1 MKIKF
6 IDGIQNEEVLNRM
19 KPSSRIYKVL
29 SDKRLIYC
37 SLIAGLIF
45 AGTLVIGNQMF
56 RYDSIVGKGVLPA
69 VFQIIVLTPIMTCFA
84 SIVITGYDTAIW
96 VLRNCGLESIFIK
109 YMRGTR
115 KFFFIVWVIIF
126 LAWVPGLL
134 ATFPGI
140 YDIDG
145 AFQIM
150 WFEKGTISAHH
161 PILHTYLLGGLVRAG
176 KYLLGSYEAGI
187 LCYSIFQMLCMSGI
201 FAYIS
206 KKTCKWLPGIIQFL
220 VILSYTILPYHVVLS
235 FTTTKDVLFAGMFA
249 IWVLKTFECVADK
262 ERFFTD
268 KKRQLQYIA
277 IILAVCALRNT
288 GYYILLFMMPFF
300 LVLCRKYWKN
310 ILCMGLASVFLW
322 NLYTGP
328 VYDLLG
334 IQKGNAAEA
343 LSVPMQQLSRVA
355 VYSGDTLEEEDKEL
369 IGKYIPDYIRYTP
382 RVSDSVKDTFN
393 GSAYEDNK
401 IEFVKLWLRV
411 GVAHPVIYLEAFL
424 SNNIGFWY
432 PNMKYPDEGTFLPYI
447 VYDNTEYKGDWPDIR
462 RTSYFPALSEFY
474 EKFTQQGMY
483 HQIPGAFVWYS
494 GGMMFW
500 MLILGVCMCIYKRRY
515 VMLVPF
521 SILVGLW
528 GTLMLSPVVVFRYV
542 YPLIVCVPVILS
554 ICIEGRS
561 EAYRINKKS

>member
-1 MKIKF
+1 
-6 IDGIQNEEVLNRM
+6 M
-19 KPSSRIYKVL
+19 KPSSRIHKVL

-37 SLIAGLIF
+37 SLIVGLIF
-45 AGTLVIGNQMF
+45 AGTLVIGNHMF
-56 RYDSIVGKGVLPA
+56 RYDSIVGKRVLSTI
-69 VFQIIVLTPIMTCFA
+69 FQIIALTLIMTCFA
-84 SIVITGYDTAIW
+84 AIVITGYDNAIW
-96 VLRNCGLESIFIK
+96 VLRNCSLASLFRK

-115 KFFFIVWVIIF
+115 KFFFIVWAITF
-126 LAWVPGLL
+126 FAWLPGLL

-150 WFEKGTISAHH
+150 WFEKGTINAHH

-176 KYLLGSYEAGI
+176 KYLFGSYEAGI
-187 LCYSIFQMLCMSGI
+187 LCYSIFQMFCMSGI

-206 KKTCKWLPGIIQFL
+206 KKTCKWLPGVIQFL
-220 VILSYTILPYHVVLS
+220 VILSYMILPYHVVLS

-268 KKRQLQYIA
+268 KKGQLQYVA
-277 IILAVCALRNT
+277 IILVMCALRNT

-432 PNMKYPDEGTFLPYI
+432 PNMEYPDEGTFLSYI

-474 EKFTQQGMY
+474 ENFTQQGMY
-483 HQIPGAFVWYS
+483 HQIQGAFVWYS
-494 GGMMFW
+494 GGIMFW
-500 MLILGVCMCIYKRRY
+500 MLILGICMCIYKRRY
-515 VMLVPF
+515 EMLVPF